1 MVGNQR
7 ANQEITR
14 LYSRSVTGQN
24 KRPEIHPQSSD
35 YASKYDSNTGNR
47 RRRSQKTSHSREKS
61 KNRQKTKSNHKVSSF
76 EQFEEIR
83 FSCYEFNLKL
93 NQLGQSYQAAQDQAT
108 LNASGDAVSIPL
120 DLWNA
125 IVRTGGEL
133 KQDFEMVQ
141 KMLTD
146 NHEN

>member
-1 MVGNQR
+1 MVGNPR
-7 ANQEITR
+7 ANQEINR

-47 RRRSQKTSHSREKS
+47 RRRSQKTSNSREKS
-61 KNRQKTKSNHKVSSF
+61 KNRQKTKSNLKVSSF

-93 NQLGQSYQAAQDQAT
+93 NQLGQSCQAAQEQAAVD
-108 LNASGDAVSIPL
+108 ASGAAVSIPL
-120 DLWNA
+120 HLWNA
-125 IVRTGGEL
+125 IVKASGEL
-133 KQDFEMVQ
+133 TQDFEMVQ